1 MNSSVKVDTILGTP
15 TLSQTFLPI
24 DPEFNELWSPIALAI
39 QRGRDHGIP
48 PYHKALNL
56 CEARLG
62 LAPGAKITFEDVEQ
76 MVGAD
81 GRKLLESMYQ
91 HPEDIDLLAGALL
104 ETPALGT
111 VFGPTCRVC
120 CRCNSPIC
128 VAPIVSGMKMTF
140 HHRRCH
146 WNNCKLCAVSHWPVC
161 CVPPVVLPELSQ
173 RPSFARIHSCKCR
186 HTMMLIDRL
195 YGMNFLLFVF

>member
-62 LAPGAKITFEDVEQ
+62 LAPGAKITFDDVEQ

-111 VFGPTCRVC
+111 VFGPTLSCLLSLQFANLRSSDRFWYENDIPPSSLSLEQLQAVRRVTL
-120 CRCNSPIC
+120 
-128 VAPIVSGMKMTF
+128 AGL
-140 HHRRCH
+140 
-146 WNNCKLCAVSHWPVC
+146 LCTAGGITRAQPKAFIRED
-161 CVPPVVLPELSQ
+161 P
-173 RPSFARIHSCKCR
+173 
-186 HTMMLIDRL
+186 
-195 YGMNFLLFVF
+195 FL